1 MKAAVYTNIE
11 EIELK
16 EVPTPEVGENEIL
29 MKVESCAVCGSDIR
43 IYHHGNDRVCP
54 PQILGHEMAGVVVK
68 KGKNVT
74 KFSVGD
80 RIAVGADVPCGK
92 CVYCESG
99 IGNNCLDNY
108 AMGYQFAGGFAE
120 YCLLNE
126 MVINHGP
133 VHLIPDGISYD
144 EAALAEPLACVING
158 LELVNIKLGDTLAI
172 IGAGPIG
179 CMMIPVAKLQGATK
193 IIVIDKDPV
202 RVEGAKRFGADNY
215 ICTEKVNPVEEV
227 LRITNGLGADVVM
240 TANAVSSTHIDAIK
254 MAGHRARVNL
264 FGGLA
269 AGTSITIESNWIHYK
284 EMSVMG
290 SHGSTPRQHKMALDL
305 IASGKISMQDFI
317 SHRFDLEDIKSAF
330 SVAENREGM
339 RVVINPW
346 GKKNE

>member
-1 MKAAVYTNIE
+1 M
-11 EIELK
+11 
-16 EVPTPEVGENEIL
+16 
-29 MKVESCAVCGSDIR
+29 R
-43 IYHHGNDRVCP
+43 
-54 PQILGHEMAGVVVK
+54 
-68 KGKNVT
+68 
-74 KFSVGD
+74 
-80 RIAVGADVPCGK
+80 
-92 CVYCESG
+92 
-99 IGNNCLDNY
+99 
-108 AMGYQFAGGFAE
+108 
-120 YCLLNE
+120 
-126 MVINHGP
+126 
-133 VHLIPDGISYD
+133 
-144 EAALAEPLACVING
+144 
-158 LELVNIKLGDTLAI
+158 TLAI

-202 RVEGAKRFGADNY
+202 RVEGAKRFGADNC